1 MDHVK
6 TRIGVIYP
14 SDGVQDDEFWR
25 CVPSFVSVHVT
36 RTLSSLDQRGG
47 GSYEDAHARTA
58 EAPHIDQAAD
68 SFALIEP
75 AAVAYAC
82 TAVSFAKG
90 VGYDEVLCRRIQE
103 ASGSPATTTTSA
115 MVAAL
120 RALGAR
126 RVAVAAP
133 YVNVVC
139 ERLQRFLEGSGF
151 EVVSLANLNLKGME
165 ITRVTPD
172 EVYALGKRA
181 DRAEADVLF
190 LSCTNLRTLE
200 VLEALERD
208 LGKPVASSNLVTMW
222 HALRLARLTPRLD
235 GLGALYRLEM
245 T

>member
-1 MDHVK
+1 MEHQK

-14 SDGVQDDEFWR
+14 SDGVLDDEFWR
-25 CVPSFVSVHVT
+25 CVPPSVTVHVT
-36 RTLSSLDQRGG
+36 RTMSSLDVPGG
-47 GSYEDAHARTA
+47 GSYEEAHGRTA
-58 EAPHIDQAAD
+58 EGPYIDQAAA
-68 SFALIEP
+68 SFVLIEP

-90 VGYDEVLCRRIQE
+90 VGYDEVLCRRINA

-120 RALGAR
+120 RAFGAR

-133 YVNVVC
+133 YLDAVC
-139 ERLQRFLEGSGF
+139 ERLQRFLRDSGF
-151 EVVSLANLNLKGME
+151 DVVSLANLNLKGME

-200 VLEALERD
+200 VLEPLERD
-208 LGKPVASSNLVTMW
+208 LGKPVMSSNLVTMW
-222 HALRLARLTPRLD
+222 QALRLAGLTPRLD
-235 GLGALYRLEM
+235 GLGALYRRCAP
-245 T
+245 

>member
-1 MDHVK
+1 
-6 TRIGVIYP
+6 
-14 SDGVQDDEFWR
+14 
-25 CVPSFVSVHVT
+25 
-36 RTLSSLDQRGG
+36 
-47 GSYEDAHARTA
+47 
-58 EAPHIDQAAD
+58 
-68 SFALIEP
+68 
-75 AAVAYAC
+75 
-82 TAVSFAKG
+82 
-90 VGYDEVLCRRIQE
+90 
-103 ASGSPATTTTSA
+103 
-115 MVAAL
+115 
-120 RALGAR
+120 
-126 RVAVAAP
+126 
-133 YVNVVC
+133 VNVVC